1 MLAMI
6 NNILI
11 SHLTYLQ
18 KKIYYEINL
27 HFRAM
32 VLI

>member
-11 SHLTYLQ
+11 SHLAYLQ
-18 KKIYYEINL
+18 KKFIMKYTYIFEQW
-27 HFRAM
+27 F
-32 VLI
+32 